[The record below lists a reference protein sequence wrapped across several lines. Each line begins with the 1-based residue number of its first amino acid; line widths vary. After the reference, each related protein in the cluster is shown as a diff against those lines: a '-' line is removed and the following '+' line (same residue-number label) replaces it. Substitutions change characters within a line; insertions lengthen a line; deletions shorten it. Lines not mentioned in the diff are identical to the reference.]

1 MTSITMSKSHKHI
14 VRETSRDARMPSST
28 VAQLQ
33 ATTAQVHKETLHLP
47 GRPATPNGAQPARA
61 TARNTR

>member
-1 MTSITMSKSHKHI
+1 MTRITMSKSHKHL
-14 VRETSRDARMPSST
+14 VRDTSRDARMPESA
-28 VAQLQ
+28 VAQLE

-47 GRPATPNGAQPARA
+47 SRPATPNGAQPAQA

>member
-1 MTSITMSKSHKHI
+1 MTRITMSKSHKHL
-14 VRETSRDARMPSST
+14 VRDTSRDARMPEST
-28 VAQLQ
+28 VARRQ

-47 GRPATPNGAQPARA
+47 SRPATPNGAQPTQA

>member
-14 VRETSRDARMPSST
+14 VRDTSRDAHMPGNT
-28 VAQLQ
+28 EAQLQ